1 MFWIAKA
8 NLVLYWATK
17 YLWSSW
23 LLWEKNYNP
32 WTCDPHE
39 KIKAHERILRIQK
52 VLCNLSMTLYETK
65 VSKEFIMGKFILFID
80 LSGKKFPRSFSLC
93 KVDLYCIWSTL
104 KGCCL
109 YPRYQWS
116 CMYHVPPH
124 LSLSICL
131 LRQGLTSSLEEKHI
145 SREVSIRKNNYD
157 LYCDLS
163 VVTSKKGFR

>member
-1 MFWIAKA
+1 
-8 NLVLYWATK
+8 
-17 YLWSSW
+17 
-23 LLWEKNYNP
+23 
-32 WTCDPHE
+32 
-39 KIKAHERILRIQK
+39 
-52 VLCNLSMTLYETK
+52 MTLYETK
-65 VSKEFIMGKFILFID
+65 VSKESIMGKFILFID

-131 LRQGLTSSLEEKHI
+131 LGQGLTSSLEEKHI

-163 VVTSKKGFR
+163 VVTSKKVSGGNNANECICIFMT